1 MEKAKQNP
9 ENCPDQKSKA
19 NHYYGQYPGIII
31 TDFYKHDV
39 SIQGLVTSG
48 YEKFEKCKSVASTL
62 PTPKVVP
69 APMGPTGSRFVIQA
83 LQSNG
88 FRNYAT
94 ISDTVNCHYQDQPLS
109 CQQWQAILKLVAYWP
124 ISVIVR
130 SLNDRLIFVDCVV
143 TSDLTILKPNM
154 DATRP

>member
-9 ENCPDQKSKA
+9 ENYPDQKSKT
-19 NHYYGQYPGIII
+19 NHYYGQYPFIII

-62 PTPKVVP
+62 PHPMVVP
-69 APMGPTGSRFVIQA
+69 PSMGPTGSGFRNET

-88 FRNYAT
+88 FRNYTA
-94 ISDTVNCHYQDQPLS
+94 ISDTVNRHSQSQQLS
-109 CQQWQAILKLVAYWP
+109 CQ
-124 ISVIVR
+124 
-130 SLNDRLIFVDCVV
+130 
-143 TSDLTILKPNM
+143 
-154 DATRP
+154 